1 MQLPTKKMGKVMTE
15 VIEYIDI
22 LEHDDQ
28 NDVKAIISETENKI
42 IVFGKNFEVEKT
54 TEELSTILNLR

>member
-1 MQLPTKKMGKVMTE
+1 MTE

-22 LEHDDQ
+22 LGNDDQ
-28 NDVKAIISETENKI
+28 NDVKAVISETENKL
-42 IVFGKNFEVEKT
+42 IVFGKKFEVEKT